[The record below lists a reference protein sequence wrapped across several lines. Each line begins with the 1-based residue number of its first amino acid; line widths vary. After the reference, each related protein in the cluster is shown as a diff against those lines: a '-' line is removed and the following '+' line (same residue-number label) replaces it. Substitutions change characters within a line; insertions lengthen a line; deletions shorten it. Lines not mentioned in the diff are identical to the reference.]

1 MHAAPTLESI
11 RARLADSLAFL
22 PDKPE
27 ETADSTARA
36 LWLKAANLPASAR
49 RALTMDLPSLA
60 PHQAA
65 ELDRLITQRLSG
77 VPLAHLT
84 ARQSYLGLEML
95 AGPEALVPRQETE
108 LLART
113 ALACVAGREQEV
125 LEIVDVCTGSGN
137 VALALAHHLPG
148 ARVHAADLSSEA
160 VSLARRNGAH
170 LGLEQRVTFHC
181 GDLLAPFETPELLGR
196 IHLLTCNPPYI
207 NSAKVERMPAEISG
221 HEPRLA
227 FDGGALGIG
236 ILMRLIKD
244 APRFLCEGGWVAF
257 EVGLGQGPALVKRMQ
272 GIPAY
277 RQVQAATDESGAIR
291 VVTAR
296 C

>member
-1 MHAAPTLESI
+1 MSAPLTIESV
-11 RARLADSLAFL
+11 RARLAESLDFL

-36 LWLKAANLPASAR
+36 LWLKAADIPASAQ
-49 RALTMDLPSLA
+49 RAMAMDLPSLT
-60 PHQAA
+60 PQQAA
-65 ELDRLITQRLSG
+65 ELDRLIEQRLAG
-77 VPLAHLT
+77 DPLAHLT
-84 ARQSYLGLEML
+84 ARQNFLGLEML
-95 AGPEALVPRQETE
+95 AGPEALVPRKETE

-113 ALACVAGREQEV
+113 ALARVAGREGRALQV
-125 LEIVDVCTGSGN
+125 VDVCTGSGN
-137 VALALAHHLPG
+137 VALALAHHLPE

-160 VSLARRNGAH
+160 VSLARKNCAH
-170 LGLEQRVTFHC
+170 LGLDQRVTFHC
-181 GDLLAPFETPELLGR
+181 GDLLAPFDTPEFLGR
-196 IHLLTCNPPYI
+196 VHLLTCNPPYI

-272 GIPAY
+272 ASSAY
-277 RQVQAATDESGAIR
+277 RHVQAATDEAGAIR
-291 VVTAR
+291 VVTGK

>member
-1 MHAAPTLESI
+1 MSALPTIESI
-11 RARLADSLAFL
+11 RARLADSLEFL

-36 LWLKAANLPASAR
+36 LWLKAADVPVSAR
-49 RALTMDLPSLA
+49 RASTMTLPPLA
-60 PHQAA
+60 SHQAA
-65 ELDRLITQRLSG
+65 ELDRLVSQRLAG

-84 ARQSYLGLEML
+84 SRQSYLDLEML

-113 ALACVAGREQEV
+113 ALARVVGREDEALLV
-125 LEIVDVCTGSGN
+125 VDVCTGSGN
-137 VALALAHHLPG
+137 VALALAHHLPR
-148 ARVHAADLSSEA
+148 ARVHAADLSGEA
-160 VSLARRNGAH
+160 VSLARRNAAH
-170 LGLEQRVTFHC
+170 LGLERRATFDC
-181 GDLLAPFETPELLGR
+181 GDLLAPFDTAEFLGR
-196 IHLLTCNPPYI
+196 VELLTCNPPYI

-244 APRFLCEGGWVAF
+244 APRFLREGGWVVF

-277 RQVQAATDESGAIR
+277 RQVQAANDESGAIR
-291 VVTAR
+291 VVTAQ